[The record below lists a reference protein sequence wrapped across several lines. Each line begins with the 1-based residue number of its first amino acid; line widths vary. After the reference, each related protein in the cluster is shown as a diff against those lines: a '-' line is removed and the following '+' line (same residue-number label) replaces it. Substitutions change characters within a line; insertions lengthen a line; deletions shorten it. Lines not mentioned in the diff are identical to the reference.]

1 MKVLWVTNT
10 IFPDFSLELGYTAPV
25 VGGWMYGLAKDLV
38 EQGLD
43 LIVTTAKPG
52 TQAHSS
58 TINGISYYLLKGQK
72 PISEYDTSLIDQ
84 WKQILDE
91 TKPDLV
97 HIHGTEYAHGLS
109 LIKACPDC
117 YYIISIQGLVSIYS
131 RYYTGQ
137 ISDEE
142 IRRNITFRDVLKKD
156 NINQAAK
163 KFYRRGE
170 LVEKQYFNLAK
181 NFIGRTQWDYDHTR
195 ILKPSRNYYFCN
207 ESLRDTFYHSKKWNL
222 VGKNDYT
229 IFLSQGNYPIK
240 GLHQVIKAVQ
250 YVRKEFP
257 SVTIRVAGVDMLK
270 SKSIKDRL
278 SLSGYAK
285 YLLSLIN
292 KYGLHG
298 HIEFTGF
305 LDEQQMIKEYLK
317 CHVFICPSSIENSPN
332 SLGEAQLLG
341 VPCIASYVGGVPDMV
356 TNGENGLLYRYEEIE
371 MLACAIRS
379 VFLDDE
385 LADRLS
391 KKGILTASKRHD
403 RSTNSSTTLKIY
415 KSVLNNNLNSK

>member
-10 IFPDFSLELGYTAPV
+10 IFPDFSLALGYKAPV
-25 VGGWMYGLAKDLV
+25 VGGWMYGLAKNLV
-38 EQGLD
+38 EHGTE
-43 LIVTTAKPG
+43 LIVATAKLG
-52 TQAHSS
+52 TRGHSRS
-58 TINGISYYLLKGQK
+58 INGILYYLLNGQK
-72 PISEYDTSLIDQ
+72 PISEYDISLEHQ
-84 WKQILDE
+84 WKQIVDQ
-91 TKPDLV
+91 TQPDLI

-109 LIKACPDC
+109 LIKACPN
-117 YYIISIQGLVSIYS
+117 YPYITSIQGLVSIYS

-137 ISDEE
+137 ISDKE
-142 IRRNITFRDVLKKD
+142 IRRNTTFRDVLKQD
-156 NINQAAK
+156 NLKQAAN
-163 KFYRRGE
+163 KFYKRGE
-170 LVEKQYFNLAK
+170 LVEKQYFKLTR

-195 ILKPSRNYYFCN
+195 ILNPSRNYYFCN
-207 ESLRDTFYHSKKWNL
+207 ESLRDTFYRSKKWNL
-222 VGKNDYT
+222 IGKNNYT

-240 GLHQVIKAVQ
+240 GLHQVIKAMQ

-257 SVTIRVAGVDMLK
+257 DFTIRIAGVDMLK

-292 KYGLHG
+292 KFGLHD

-356 TNGENGLLYRYEEIE
+356 TNGKNGLLYRYEEIE

-385 LADRLS
+385 LADKLS
-391 KKGILTASKRHD
+391 KNGIVAASKRHD

-415 KSVLNNNLNSK
+415 KSVLNNLNSNQ